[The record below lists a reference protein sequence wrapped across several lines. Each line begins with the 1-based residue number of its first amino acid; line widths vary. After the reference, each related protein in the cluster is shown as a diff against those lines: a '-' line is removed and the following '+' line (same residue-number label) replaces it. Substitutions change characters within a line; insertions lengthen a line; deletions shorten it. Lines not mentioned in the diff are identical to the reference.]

1 MGMELFRNYRLVE
14 DSQGFVLEIYLNHD
28 DEEFSAEFLA
38 KIKENALSLEE
49 SVKKLIA
56 EKFPNIKINA
66 VKFLIGSMVV
76 GSLALGGLSAHQNM
90 TASAA
95 APQASAV
102 QMANQKTATV
112 TASQLNVRSGPS
124 TAYSIVHVLRQGDT
138 VEVIGESDGWYQI
151 RLKDGR
157 VGWSSGQYLNLNSQS
172 AARRATVTASQLNV
186 RSGPSTAYSIVHV
199 LRQGETVE
207 VIGESDGWY
216 QIRLKDGRVGW
227 SSGQYLNLNSQSAAR
242 RATVTASQLNVRSG
256 PSTAYSIVHV
266 LRQGETVEVIGES
279 DGWYQ
284 IRLKDGRVGWSSG
297 QYLNLNSQSV
307 ARQAKVDAVLNRA
320 KSFLGTP
327 YVWGGASPSDGGFD
341 CSGFTQYVFAQSGYN
356 LNRVSKDQALNGTYV
371 PRGSTQPGDLV
382 FYSHAQNGVIDHVG
396 IYLGDGKM
404 IHSPKTG
411 DVVRIADV
419 TTDYWTSRYVTTRR
433 IIP

>member
-14 DSQGFVLEIYLNHD
+14 DSQGFVLEIYLNKD

-38 KIKENALSLEE
+38 KIKENALGLEE

-102 QMANQKTATV
+102 QMANQRT
-112 TASQLNVRSGPS
+112 
-124 TAYSIVHVLRQGDT
+124 
-138 VEVIGESDGWYQI
+138 
-151 RLKDGR
+151 
-157 VGWSSGQYLNLNSQS
+157 
-172 AARRATVTASQLNV
+172 ATVTASQLNV

-207 VIGESDGWY
+207 VIGESG
-216 QIRLKDGRVGW
+216 
-227 SSGQYLNLNSQSAAR
+227 
-242 RATVTASQLNVRSG
+242 
-256 PSTAYSIVHV
+256 
-266 LRQGETVEVIGES
+266 
-279 DGWYQ
+279 GWYQ

>member
-14 DSQGFVLEIYLNHD
+14 DSQGFVLEIYLNKD

-38 KIKENALSLEE
+38 KIKENALGLEE

-102 QMANQKTATV
+102 QMANQRT
-112 TASQLNVRSGPS
+112 
-124 TAYSIVHVLRQGDT
+124 
-138 VEVIGESDGWYQI
+138 
-151 RLKDGR
+151 
-157 VGWSSGQYLNLNSQS
+157 
-172 AARRATVTASQLNV
+172 
-186 RSGPSTAYSIVHV
+186 
-199 LRQGETVE
+199 
-207 VIGESDGWY
+207 
-216 QIRLKDGRVGW
+216 
-227 SSGQYLNLNSQSAAR
+227 
-242 RATVTASQLNVRSG
+242 ATVTASQLNVRSG

>member
-76 GSLALGGLSAHQNM
+76 GSLALGGLSAHPNM

-102 QMANQKTATV
+102 QMANQKT
-112 TASQLNVRSGPS
+112 
-124 TAYSIVHVLRQGDT
+124 
-138 VEVIGESDGWYQI
+138 
-151 RLKDGR
+151 
-157 VGWSSGQYLNLNSQS
+157 
-172 AARRATVTASQLNV
+172 
-186 RSGPSTAYSIVHV
+186 
-199 LRQGETVE
+199 
-207 VIGESDGWY
+207 
-216 QIRLKDGRVGW
+216 
-227 SSGQYLNLNSQSAAR
+227 
-242 RATVTASQLNVRSG
+242 ATVTASQLNVRSG

-396 IYLGDGKM
+396 IYLGNGKM

>member
-1 MGMELFRNYRLVE
+1 MELFRNYRLVE

-172 AARRATVTASQLNV
+172 
-186 RSGPSTAYSIVHV
+186 
-199 LRQGETVE
+199 
-207 VIGESDGWY
+207 
-216 QIRLKDGRVGW
+216 
-227 SSGQYLNLNSQSAAR
+227 
-242 RATVTASQLNVRSG
+242 
-256 PSTAYSIVHV
+256 
-266 LRQGETVEVIGES
+266 
-279 DGWYQ
+279 
-284 IRLKDGRVGWSSG
+284 
-297 QYLNLNSQSV
+297 V

>member
-1 MGMELFRNYRLVE
+1 MELFRNYRLVE

-76 GSLALGGLSAHQNM
+76 GSLALGGLSAHPNM

-124 TAYSIVHVLRQGDT
+124 TAYSIVHVLRQGD
-138 VEVIGESDGWYQI
+138 
-151 RLKDGR
+151 
-157 VGWSSGQYLNLNSQS
+157 
-172 AARRATVTASQLNV
+172 
-186 RSGPSTAYSIVHV
+186 
-199 LRQGETVE
+199 
-207 VIGESDGWY
+207 
-216 QIRLKDGRVGW
+216 
-227 SSGQYLNLNSQSAAR
+227 
-242 RATVTASQLNVRSG
+242 
-256 PSTAYSIVHV
+256 
-266 LRQGETVEVIGES
+266 TVEVIGES

-396 IYLGDGKM
+396 IYLGNGKM

>member
-1 MGMELFRNYRLVE
+1 MELFRNYRLVE

-124 TAYSIVHVLRQGDT
+124 TAYSIVHVLRQG
-138 VEVIGESDGWYQI
+138 
-151 RLKDGR
+151 
-157 VGWSSGQYLNLNSQS
+157 
-172 AARRATVTASQLNV
+172 
-186 RSGPSTAYSIVHV
+186 
-199 LRQGETVE
+199 ETVE
-207 VIGESDGWY
+207 VIGESG
-216 QIRLKDGRVGW
+216 
-227 SSGQYLNLNSQSAAR
+227 
-242 RATVTASQLNVRSG
+242 
-256 PSTAYSIVHV
+256 
-266 LRQGETVEVIGES
+266 
-279 DGWYQ
+279 GWYQ

>member
-1 MGMELFRNYRLVE
+1 MELFRNYRLVE
-14 DSQGFVLEIYLNHD
+14 DSQGFVLEIYLNKD

-38 KIKENALSLEE
+38 KIKENALGLEE

-102 QMANQKTATV
+102 QMANQRT
-112 TASQLNVRSGPS
+112 
-124 TAYSIVHVLRQGDT
+124 
-138 VEVIGESDGWYQI
+138 
-151 RLKDGR
+151 
-157 VGWSSGQYLNLNSQS
+157 
-172 AARRATVTASQLNV
+172 
-186 RSGPSTAYSIVHV
+186 
-199 LRQGETVE
+199 
-207 VIGESDGWY
+207 
-216 QIRLKDGRVGW
+216 
-227 SSGQYLNLNSQSAAR
+227 
-242 RATVTASQLNVRSG
+242 ATVTASQLNVRSG

>member
-1 MGMELFRNYRLVE
+1 MELFRNYRLVE

-102 QMANQKTATV
+102 QMANQKT
-112 TASQLNVRSGPS
+112 
-124 TAYSIVHVLRQGDT
+124 
-138 VEVIGESDGWYQI
+138 
-151 RLKDGR
+151 
-157 VGWSSGQYLNLNSQS
+157 
-172 AARRATVTASQLNV
+172 
-186 RSGPSTAYSIVHV
+186 
-199 LRQGETVE
+199 
-207 VIGESDGWY
+207 
-216 QIRLKDGRVGW
+216 
-227 SSGQYLNLNSQSAAR
+227 
-242 RATVTASQLNVRSG
+242 ATVTASQLNVRSG

>member
-76 GSLALGGLSAHQNM
+76 GSLALGGLSAHPNM

-172 AARRATVTASQLNV
+172 VARQATVTASQLNV

-207 VIGESDGWY
+207 VIGESG
-216 QIRLKDGRVGW
+216 
-227 SSGQYLNLNSQSAAR
+227 
-242 RATVTASQLNVRSG
+242 
-256 PSTAYSIVHV
+256 
-266 LRQGETVEVIGES
+266 
-279 DGWYQ
+279 GWYQ

-396 IYLGDGKM
+396 IYLGNGKM

>member
-76 GSLALGGLSAHQNM
+76 GSLALGGLSAHPNM

-124 TAYSIVHVLRQGDT
+124 TAYSIVHVLRQGD
-138 VEVIGESDGWYQI
+138 
-151 RLKDGR
+151 
-157 VGWSSGQYLNLNSQS
+157 
-172 AARRATVTASQLNV
+172 
-186 RSGPSTAYSIVHV
+186 
-199 LRQGETVE
+199 
-207 VIGESDGWY
+207 
-216 QIRLKDGRVGW
+216 
-227 SSGQYLNLNSQSAAR
+227 
-242 RATVTASQLNVRSG
+242 
-256 PSTAYSIVHV
+256 
-266 LRQGETVEVIGES
+266 TVEVIGES

-396 IYLGDGKM
+396 IYLGNGKM

>member
-124 TAYSIVHVLRQGDT
+124 TAYSIVHVLRQG
-138 VEVIGESDGWYQI
+138 
-151 RLKDGR
+151 
-157 VGWSSGQYLNLNSQS
+157 
-172 AARRATVTASQLNV
+172 
-186 RSGPSTAYSIVHV
+186 
-199 LRQGETVE
+199 ETVE
-207 VIGESDGWY
+207 VIGESG
-216 QIRLKDGRVGW
+216 
-227 SSGQYLNLNSQSAAR
+227 
-242 RATVTASQLNVRSG
+242 
-256 PSTAYSIVHV
+256 
-266 LRQGETVEVIGES
+266 
-279 DGWYQ
+279 GWYQ